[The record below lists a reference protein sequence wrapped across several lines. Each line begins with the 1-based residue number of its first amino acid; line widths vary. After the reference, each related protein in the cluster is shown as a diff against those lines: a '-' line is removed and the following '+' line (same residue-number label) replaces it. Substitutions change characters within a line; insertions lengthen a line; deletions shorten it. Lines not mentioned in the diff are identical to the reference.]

1 MIGFHIPGSGKG
13 GQVIKFPREK
23 ISNKYMIELFGAGGD
38 GSLKLT
44 PARLNFNIVK
54 VNFTKKKT
62 VTLHNSSN
70 CSFYV

>member
-1 MIGFHIPGSGKG
+1 
-13 GQVIKFPREK
+13 
-23 ISNKYMIELFGAGGD
+23 MIELFGAGGD